1 MELRHLRYFTAVAEH
16 LNYSEASRRIHVAQP
31 AISQTIIDLE
41 EELGVR
47 LLLRDRRTVRLT
59 AAGETFRREALEILR
74 RNQEAVRLTKRASL
88 GEIGQLRIGFFG
100 AAMAAVLPGLVQEYH
115 RHFPDVD
122 LTLRELTSQ
131 EQLGAF
137 DDGQL
142 DVGFCRPLPAER
154 SKEFH
159 EELIYTDYLHLVLP
173 SAHPLTRN
181 LAVDGTIAIKRMS
194 GERFVLLHRQAA
206 PGLYDEVLAFCRRAG
221 KFSPHVVNEA
231 GLMSTVLLLV
241 ESGIGVSIVSGSV
254 RHLLRAGGLVV
265 FCRLQPASAPIELR
279 MSWRRAAPSSP
290 TVEAFREVVQSQR
303 EAIRTLMEAKP
314 SEKKPREG
322 RRSRP
327 AAS

>member
-1 MELRHLRYFTAVAEH
+1 
-16 LNYSEASRRIHVAQP
+16 
-31 AISQTIIDLE
+31 
-41 EELGVR
+41 
-47 LLLRDRRTVRLT
+47 
-59 AAGETFRREALEILR
+59 
-74 RNQEAVRLTKRASL
+74 
-88 GEIGQLRIGFFG
+88 
-100 AAMAAVLPGLVQEYH
+100 
-115 RHFPDVD
+115 
-122 LTLRELTSQ
+122 
-131 EQLGAF
+131 
-137 DDGQL
+137 
-142 DVGFCRPLPAER
+142 
-154 SKEFH
+154 
-159 EELIYTDYLHLVLP
+159 VLP

-303 EAIRTLMEAKP
+303 EAIRTVMEAKP

>member
-74 RNQEAVRLTKRASL
+74 RNQEAVRLTKRASF

-100 AAMAAVLPGLVQEYH
+100 ASMAAVLPGLVQEYY

-122 LTLRELTSQ
+122 LTLREMTSQ
-131 EQLGAF
+131 QQIGAF
-137 DDGQL
+137 DEGQL
-142 DVGFCRPLPAER
+142 DIGFSRPLPAER
-154 SKEFH
+154 SKGFH
-159 EELIYTDYLHLVLP
+159 EELVYTDYLHLVLP

-181 LAVDGTIAIKRMS
+181 LAGDGTIAIKRLS
-194 GERFVLLHRQAA
+194 GESFVLLHRQSS
-206 PGLYDEVLAFCRRAG
+206 PWLYDEVLALCRREG
-221 KFSPHVVNEA
+221 QFSPHVVSEA
-231 GLMSTVLLLV
+231 DNVPTVLLLV
-241 ESGIGVSIVSGSV
+241 ESGIGVSLLSGSV

-265 FCRLQPASAPIELR
+265 FCRLQPASAPLELR
-279 MSWRRAAPSSP
+279 MSWRRAGPSSP

-303 EAIRTLMEAKP
+303 EAIRAVMEARP
-314 SEKKPREG
+314 AEKKPREG
-322 RRSRP
+322 CRP
-327 AAS
+327 

>member
-1 MELRHLRYFTAVAEH
+1 
-16 LNYSEASRRIHVAQP
+16 
-31 AISQTIIDLE
+31 
-41 EELGVR
+41 
-47 LLLRDRRTVRLT
+47 
-59 AAGETFRREALEILR
+59 
-74 RNQEAVRLTKRASL
+74 
-88 GEIGQLRIGFFG
+88 
-100 AAMAAVLPGLVQEYH
+100 MAAFLPGLVQEYY
-115 RHFPDVD
+115 RHFPDVE